1 MKDDVVKIG
10 DKLDIPSKSTVKKSS
25 GKSARKSSGK
35 KRSGKS
41 SKRKRRRR

>member
-1 MKDDVVKIG
+1 MKNDVVKIG
-10 DKLDIPSKSTVKKSS
+10 DKLDIPSKSTVKKNS